1 MPANTSP
8 IYGLTPNIGRTTFG
22 SAALTKSDGS
32 SGIVGI
38 GTDIFKAFTAGSN
51 GSFVERIRISPVATT
66 AASATAPTVHRIY
79 ISTVTSGVT
88 ANTDTTLIQ
97 EIAAAAQTADQTT
110 TGTFFFEIPLNIKL
124 PANWTILVST
134 HIINNNNTNWEAIV
148 FGMDF

>member
-1 MPANTSP
+1 MPANTNP

-32 SGIVGI
+32 SGVVGI

-51 GSFVERIRISPVATT
+51 GSFVEKIRISPVAT
-66 AASATAPTVHRIY
+66 AAATATSPTVHRIY
-79 ISTVTSGVT
+79 ISSVTSGVT

-97 EIAAAAQTADQTT
+97 EIGAAAQTADATT
-110 TGTFFFEIPLNIKL
+110 TATFFFEIPLNIKL
-124 PANWTILVST
+124 PASWTILVST
-134 HIINNNNTNWEAIV
+134 HIINATSTNWEAVV